1 MLSINILLVIVTG
14 GMEELTLEQIKK
26 KSELEEE
33 IDFESGDFFPSFKQD
48 QRKIKS
54 NIFYYFT
61 S

>member
-1 MLSINILLVIVTG
+1 
-14 GMEELTLEQIKK
+14 MEELTLEQIKK